1 MQTMVHSEGLKWG
14 SWLDLGVL
22 LTVGISVAILG
33 CIVLSLIVFRGR
45 QTEGNALW
53 LHLLSLGILPLLLL
67 AVGNFTSLEYA
78 KEVQFCGSC
87 HVTMQPYIDDMRSGR
102 SQSLAAFH
110 YQQRSSP
117 GSECYSCHAN
127 YGPHGTFQAKLKG
140 LTDAYKDLTGYR
152 FPVKMR
158 APFTNTLCLKCH
170 DGAKRYVAR
179 PIHGAMAPEIQSEQM
194 KCLECHGPAHTVT
207 QPRESP
213 RPGGA
218 G

>member
-1 MQTMVHSEGLKWG
+1 VGN
-14 SWLDLGVL
+14 WLDLGFL
-22 LTVGISVAILG
+22 LTIGIAVAILG
-33 CIVLSLIVFRGR
+33 CIVVSLFVFRGR

-67 AVGNFTSLEYA
+67 GVGSFTSLEYA

-87 HVTMQPYIDDMRSGR
+87 HLSMDPYIDDMRSGHSR
-102 SQSLAAFH
+102 SLAAFH

-117 GSECYSCHAN
+117 GSECYSCHAD

-140 LTDAYKDLTGYR
+140 LTDAYKDLTRYKV
-152 FPVKMR
+152 PIAMR
-158 APFTNTLCLKCH
+158 TPFANALCLKCH

-179 PIHGAMAPEIQSEQM
+179 PIHGAMAPEIRSEQM
-194 KCLECHGPAHTVT
+194 KCLECHGPAHTVAK
-207 QPRESP
+207 PRESP